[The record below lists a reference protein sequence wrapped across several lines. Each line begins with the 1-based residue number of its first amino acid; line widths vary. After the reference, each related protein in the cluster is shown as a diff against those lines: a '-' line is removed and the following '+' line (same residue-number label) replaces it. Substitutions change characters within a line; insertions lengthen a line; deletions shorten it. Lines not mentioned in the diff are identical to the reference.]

1 MNPESLYSEPKR
13 RRRIMVACIAVVVS
27 LIAAVAAL
35 ANVPAVRDHLCYEHR
50 MNIFCSI
57 AQIGESDMRI
67 FAWYPKTK
75 PFDQSRPTPISY
87 RNGAA
92 PHRMLSDIP
101 PHENRSYGSSFPR
114 GTRQWLYWE
123 ARLTS
128 RAAPGSAIKFLAH
141 WTTFDAGGRAVA
153 SRVIEAAW
161 GADDATVMI
170 IGPADDDPIRT
181 VGQFPPGH
189 YEIVLK
195 VYGNQLAESEV
206 RGGFDIY

>member
-13 RRRIMVACIAVVVS
+13 RRQIMVACIVVVVS
-27 LIAAVAAL
+27 LVAAGAAL
-35 ANVPAVRDHLCYEHR
+35 ATVPAVRDHLCYEHR
-50 MNIFCSI
+50 MNMFCSI
-57 AQIGESDMRI
+57 SQIGESEI
-67 FAWYPKTK
+67 KVFAWYPKAK
-75 PFDQSRPTPISY
+75 PFD
-87 RNGAA
+87 RNALM
-92 PHRMLSDIP
+92 PRRIPFEIP
-101 PHENRSYGSSFPR
+101 PYQQRTYRSSFSS
-114 GTRQWLYWE
+114 GTRQWVYWE